1 MSTMCKAEVASL
13 PRDAGLF
20 KVTKNDENCFQLIA
34 KPLAEMN
41 TGEEHGLRRNVKG
54 T

>member
-1 MSTMCKAEVASL
+1 MCKVEVHAFQETQ
-13 PRDAGLF
+13 DF
-20 KVTKNDENCFQLIA
+20 KVTKNDENCFQLIT